1 MFNLKKIFILELQ
14 TDVNFNVYYF
24 TRLIHHMQ
32 NISIWNIVH
41 LAMTMKTVWDRTLTL
56 AQSSSSS
63 KLFRFIVVSVWMRK
77 LLSKERILFIKCVNM
92 LQQASTDECAGT
104 KRKIWQ
110 VVFKKKRLGSL
121 LSPSAYRWGGKSWVS
136 LEWNR
141 NKSFTY
147 ETLTQSVKCPCQ

>member
-1 MFNLKKIFILELQ
+1 MFNLKKNFILELQ

-41 LAMTMKTVWDRTLTL
+41 LAMNIKTNQQPAVWDRTLTL

-110 VVFKKKRLGSL
+110 DVLKKPVRKPSFAKRL
-121 LSPSAYRWGGKSWVS
+121 
-136 LEWNR
+136 
-141 NKSFTY
+141 
-147 ETLTQSVKCPCQ
+147 